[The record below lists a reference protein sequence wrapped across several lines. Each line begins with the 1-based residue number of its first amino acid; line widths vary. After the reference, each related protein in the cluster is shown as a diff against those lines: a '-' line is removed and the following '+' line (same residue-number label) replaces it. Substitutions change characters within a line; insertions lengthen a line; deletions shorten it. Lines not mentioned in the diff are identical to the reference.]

1 MFASVKFREG
11 DSRTYTYTCDLPVKS
26 GDRVTVDTKDGQKIV
41 IVAAVDL
48 EEPAFPCKPI
58 TGIAPPKADLQP
70 ADGSD
75 GEAQ

>member
-11 DSRTYTYTCDLPVKS
+11 DSRTYTYACDLPVKP
-26 GDRVTVDTKDGQKIV
+26 GDRVTVETKDGPKVV

-48 EEPAFPCKPI
+48 DEPSFPCKPI
-58 TGIAPPKADLQP
+58 TGIAPPKPDLAP

-75 GEAQ
+75 GAVQ

>member
-11 DSRTYTYTCDLPVKS
+11 DSRTYTYACDLAVKP
-26 GDRVTVDTKDGQKIV
+26 GDRVTVETKDGPKVV

-48 EEPAFPCKPI
+48 DEPSFPCKPI
-58 TGIAPPKADLQP
+58 TGIAPLKPEPQI

-75 GEAQ
+75 GAAQ

>member
-11 DSRTYTYTCDLPVKS
+11 DSRTYTYACDLPVKP

-41 IVAAVDL
+41 IVAAIDL
-48 EEPAFPCKPI
+48 DEPSFPCKPI
-58 TGIAPPKADLQP
+58 TGIAPPKPDLTP

-75 GEAQ
+75 GAVQ

>member
-11 DSRTYTYTCDLPVKS
+11 DSRTYTYACDLPVKP

-41 IVAAVDL
+41 IVAAIDL
-48 EEPAFPCKPI
+48 DEPPFACKPI
-58 TGIAPPKADLQP
+58 TGIAPPKPDMQP